1 MNFEIFMQTIVNGL
15 FTGSIYALVAIG
27 LTLIYGVM
35 IILNFAHG
43 EFLMLGMYISFWSF
57 TLLGLDPYLSIPIS
71 AILIFGLGA
80 LIQWG
85 LVQRVLDSHP
95 LNQIILLLGVS
106 TLIMGLVQFFWT
118 AEPRSIPVPYQT
130 EVFVIGFLRF
140 SIPRTVAFFAAMI
153 SSLLLYL
160 FLQYTKTGAAIRAVS
175 QSRDGSLLMG
185 IDVNKIYMLTFGIG
199 AAVTAVGGTL
209 LTPNYR
215 MIPTV
220 GQPFAVTAF
229 VVVVLGTMGNFIG
242 AFLGGLII
250 GIVEAFA
257 GFYLGGDVKI
267 IASMLVF
274 ILILLF
280 KPAGLFGKKKGI

>member
-1 MNFEIFMQTIVNGL
+1 MSLEIFLQTIVNGL
-15 FTGSIYALVAIG
+15 LTGSIYSLVAIG

-43 EFLMLGMYISFWSF
+43 EFLMLGMYIAFGFFAF
-57 TLLGLDPYLSIPIS
+57 TGLDPYLAIPIA

-80 LIQWG
+80 LIQTG
-85 LVQRVLDSHP
+85 LVQHVLEAHP
-95 LNQIILLLGVS
+95 LNQIVLLLGVS
-106 TLIMGLVQFFWT
+106 TLIIGLVQFFLT
-118 AEPRSIPVPYQT
+118 AEPRSIHTAYET
-130 EVFVIGFLRF
+130 EVFVIGGLRF
-140 SIPRTVAFFAAMI
+140 SIPRTIAFFAAMFI
-153 SSLLLYL
+153 SLALYL
-160 FLQYTKTGAAIRAVS
+160 FLQHTRIGAAIRAVS
-175 QSRDGSLLMG
+175 QSREGALLMG
-185 IDVNKIYMLTFGIG
+185 INDKAIYRLTFGIG
-199 AAVTAVGGTL
+199 TAVTAIGGVL

-242 AFLGGLII
+242 AFVGGLII

-257 GFYLGGDVKI
+257 GFFFGGDVKI
-267 IASMLVF
+267 VASMLVF

-280 KPAGLFGKKKGI
+280 KPAGLFGKKKDA